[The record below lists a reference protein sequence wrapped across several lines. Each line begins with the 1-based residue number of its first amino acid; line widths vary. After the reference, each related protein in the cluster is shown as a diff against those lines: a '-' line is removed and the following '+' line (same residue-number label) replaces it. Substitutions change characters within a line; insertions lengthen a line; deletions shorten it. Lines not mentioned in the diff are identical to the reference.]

1 MGGQPDAA
9 KYEALIEQLTEI
21 ERRAAVREI
30 NELKASF
37 DALCAVISFLHGD
50 ARVLDREATRPL
62 SRLMRAV
69 HDWTHGA
76 KPKLLFDPRFR
87 KVAKGAPI
95 GTTAIII
102 RAQVNVAFGTLLN
115 GGMSKEEAAHWLA
128 AELKRSGIEHPNG
141 KAISAKEITR
151 WSAERGGKSPKGS
164 DRVFA
169 SIVSD
174 LVSDARRARER
185 AGSAGLTSQPLD
197 RSRAQRVARGL
208 ILQLRIAGF

>member
-1 MGGQPDAA
+1 MGGQPDAGE
-9 KYEALIEQLTEI
+9 YEALIEQLTEI

-62 SRLMRAV
+62 SRLTRAV

-76 KPKLLFDPRFR
+76 KPQLLFDPRNR
-87 KVAKGAPI
+87 KVAMSAPI
-95 GTTAIII
+95 GTTAIIL
-102 RAQVNVAFGTLLN
+102 RAQVNLAFGILLK
-115 GGMSKEEAAHWLA
+115 GGIPKEEAAHWLA

-141 KAISAKEITR
+141 KAIIAKEITR
-151 WSAERGGKSPKGS
+151 WSAERGGKSLKGS
-164 DRVFA
+164 DKVFA
-169 SIVSD
+169 TIVSD
-174 LVSDARRARER
+174 SARRARE
-185 AGSAGLTSQPLD
+185 AGLSSQPLD
-197 RSRAQRVARGL
+197 RPRSQGVARGL